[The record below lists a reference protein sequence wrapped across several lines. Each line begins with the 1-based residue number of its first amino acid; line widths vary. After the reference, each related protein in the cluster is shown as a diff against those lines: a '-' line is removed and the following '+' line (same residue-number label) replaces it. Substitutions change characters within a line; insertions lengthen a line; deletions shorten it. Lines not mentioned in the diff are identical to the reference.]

1 MEKNTR
7 GARER
12 IIKKAMELFYVQ
24 GLGNTGINQIIDES
38 SVAKTTLYHHFSSK
52 DDLIIETLMRY
63 SDFLIGRIET
73 AAQEASDLDDFLDRW
88 VSQVR
93 RDAAGGFFNGCPVA
107 GAAFGVPMSSEKFRN
122 AFAGVMRDW
131 QDRISAI
138 FNSMREQGHLD
149 RGTDVL
155 MLTRRIMQVYEGAFT
170 MWRITGDT
178 GYFDDLSILFPLLCK
193 QGATDE

>member
-1 MEKNTR
+1 
-7 GARER
+7 
-12 IIKKAMELFYVQ
+12 
-24 GLGNTGINQIIDES
+24 
-38 SVAKTTLYHHFSSK
+38 
-52 DDLIIETLMRY
+52 
-63 SDFLIGRIET
+63 
-73 AAQEASDLDDFLDRW
+73 
-88 VSQVR
+88 
-93 RDAAGGFFNGCPVA
+93 
-107 GAAFGVPMSSEKFRN
+107 
-122 AFAGVMRDW
+122 MRDW